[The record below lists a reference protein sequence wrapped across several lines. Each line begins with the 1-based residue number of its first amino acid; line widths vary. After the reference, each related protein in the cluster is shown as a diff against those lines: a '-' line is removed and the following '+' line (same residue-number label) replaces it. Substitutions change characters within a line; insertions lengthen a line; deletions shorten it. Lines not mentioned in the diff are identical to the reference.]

1 MKKIF
6 VTCLISFASV
16 AFAQT
21 CPTADEIFI
30 KQGNRYDVVAPPGW
44 RVVHDQRQLPNKLS
58 FSVAAWGDHR
68 HDTDPVRCHYYHQT
82 DHVQI
87 ETIEMLP
94 ESQIALHPGWSGEP
108 NEHYHLC
115 SSLDVNACAFG

>member
-1 MKKIF
+1 MKKIL

-44 RVVHDQRQLPNKLS
+44 RVEHASRDADRFGATP
-58 FSVAAWGDHR
+58 AAPR
-68 HDTDPVRCHYYHQT
+68 RRRRFRAP
-82 DHVQI
+82 
-87 ETIEMLP
+87 
-94 ESQIALHPGWSGEP
+94 HPATPRRPPPRW
-108 NEHYHLC
+108 
-115 SSLDVNACAFG
+115 